1 MAELRWAPPRREDDP
16 EWAELL
22 AAIEAVDQ
30 RGETFELDDL
40 DDEWKSVWSHP
51 EENARFVWDGS
62 ELVAFVWLSV
72 RPGER
77 EAHKLGQWG
86 GVRPSR
92 RRQGIGTQLFDWV
105 GRRAAEIAPT
115 LDAALP
121 TKLETDAAQHQ
132 DDVKALATKAGYE
145 PVRLFLEIARH
156 TSAARPRARRAS
168 RARAGAVERRSST
181 RAPASPTRSRSPTTG
196 GASPAPARS
205 GSSGT
210 RATAGSGPTCPC
222 SRSSRPAAR
231 SSSLVLIS
239 CYPQD
244 WATVPVEAWIN
255 TVGTRR
261 AWRGK
266 GVASWLMA
274 ESLRRIAAA
283 DDGFERA
290 ILGVDAENPTGALSV
305 YRRLGLRRRRPVGHH
320 LQPGGD
326 RRLDGFRG
334 RR

>member
-22 AAIEAVDQ
+22 AAVEAVDQ
-30 RGETFELDDL
+30 RGETYELDDL
-40 DDEWKSVWSHP
+40 GDEWKSVWSHP

-62 ELVAFVWLSV
+62 ELVGFVWLIV

-92 RRQGIGTQLFDWV
+92 RGQGIGTQLFDWV

-145 PVRLFLEIARH
+145 PVRLFLEIARPTNEAVPEIAAPAGLELVPWSAELDEGARSAH
-156 TSAARPRARRAS
+156 TESFADHWGSEPRTREEWEQWYTGHRGFRS
-168 RARAGAVERRSST
+168 DLSVLAVE
-181 RAPASPTRSRSPTTG
+181 PASG
-196 GASPAPARS
+196 EVVA
-205 GSSGT
+205 
-210 RATAGSGPTCPC
+210 
-222 SRSSRPAAR
+222 
-231 SSSLVLIS
+231 LVLIS

-244 WATVPVEAWIN
+244 WATVPIEAWIN

-274 ESLRRIAAA
+274 DSLRRIAAA

-305 YRRLGLRRRRPVGHH
+305 YRRLGFDDDVRSVTTFNRVVT
-320 LQPGGD
+320 D
-326 RRLDGFRG
+326 A
-334 RR
+334 